1 LQNLIS
7 TLQIA
12 VGPVILI
19 SGVGLL
25 LLSMTNRLGR
35 AIDRAR
41 QLKEIYRAGTQ
52 ADRER
57 LKGQLEILWLR
68 AKLIRASIVWAASSA
83 LLAALLI
90 IFLFISTLLAVPMT
104 VMIVMIFVGCMVAVV
119 ISLTY
124 FIRDINLSLHAL
136 RLEMNFEA

>member
-1 LQNLIS
+1 LQNLIP
-7 TLQIA
+7 TLQVA

-41 QLKEIYRAGTQ
+41 QLKEIQRHGTEPDG
-52 ADRER
+52 ARVR
-57 LKGQLEILWLR
+57 GQLETLWQR
-68 AKLIRASIVWAASSA
+68 ANLLKASIVWASTSV

-90 IFLFISTLLAVPMT
+90 IFLFVGNLMHWDITVAIVILFCGCLAAVIVSLLY
-104 VMIVMIFVGCMVAVV
+104 FV
-119 ISLTY
+119 
-124 FIRDINLSLHAL
+124 RDIVLSLHAL
-136 RLEMNFEA
+136 RLDLDS

>member
-1 LQNLIS
+1 MLLQNLIP
-7 TLQIA
+7 TLQVA

-41 QLKEIYRAGTQ
+41 QLNDVKRHGTESDRARVKE
-52 ADRER
+52 
-57 LKGQLEILWLR
+57 QLETLWCR
-68 AKLIRASIVWAASSA
+68 ANLIKASIVWASTSV

-90 IFLFISTLLAVPMT
+90 IFLFIGTLMHWEITIVLILLFCGCLAAV
-104 VMIVMIFVGCMVAVV
+104 IVSLVYFV
-119 ISLTY
+119 
-124 FIRDINLSLHAL
+124 RDIFLSLHAL
-136 RLEMNFEA
+136 RIDLDS